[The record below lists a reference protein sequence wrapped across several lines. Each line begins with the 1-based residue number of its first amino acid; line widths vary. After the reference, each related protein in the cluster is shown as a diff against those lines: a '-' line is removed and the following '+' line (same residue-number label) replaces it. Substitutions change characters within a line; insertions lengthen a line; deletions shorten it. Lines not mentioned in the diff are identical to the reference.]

1 MSSELGDKPMSRVL
15 NIDIGGQSHQVN
27 CTTNNGEETCVV
39 DGAGAGRICQ
49 VILIAV
55 VVLIA
60 VLVIRCL
67 LSGGSGGSF
76 NLGGGGLV
84 RTVESDADYQN
95 LLALNKPLF
104 VKFHAPWCGHCKQAA
119 PAFEEAA
126 RMAQSNSDVVFVRV
140 NGDAAPEVA
149 QAHGVQG
156 FPTFKLVSPGG
167 AAKDVNMP
175 DRSARSMH
183 TAATSKK

>member
-1 MSSELGDKPMSRVL
+1 MPELGDKTLSRVL

-67 LSGGSGGSF
+67 LSRGSGGSF
-76 NLGGGGLV
+76 DLGGAPV
-84 RTVESDADYQN
+84 RTVESLADYQN
-95 LLALNKPLF
+95 LLAQNKPMF
-104 VKFHAPWCGHCKQAA
+104 IQFYAPWCGHCKQAA

-126 RMAQSNSDVVFVRV
+126 RMAQSNSEVVFVKV

-149 QAHGVQG
+149 QAHGVEG
-156 FPTFKLVSPGG
+156 FPTFKLVSRGG
-167 AAKDVNMP
+167 VAKDVSMP

-183 TAATSKK
+183 TAATSEK